1 MPFAFCLLPA
11 PCSLLP
17 IPCSLLPAPCSLFPS
32 ILCSQLKYQ
41 SYMPEN
47 HTLNGHSPTQT
58 IPDQRPYQE
67 LLTEETTP
75 QARNEQALQGHEWS
89 YATKELLDTLPQV
102 WTRGLLYFLMV
113 FMGVALP
120 WAIFAQVDET
130 GKARGRLE
138 PTGETIK
145 LDAPVAGTVAA
156 IKVKEGEL
164 VTAGQTLLELES
176 ELVSTE
182 LQQEQK
188 KLEGQQNRLNQLEV
202 LKNQLILALRTQEQQ
217 NQAQEL
223 EKQAQVEQ
231 ARQNL
236 EAFKF
241 AYSLQKEELLAQIEQ
256 ARRAIDSSKVAYELE
271 TIHLESAEEKIPRY
285 KNAYEEGVLSKERF
299 LDVQQSAKEA
309 QKTIIRTELDIK
321 QAQSRLKEQQGTY
334 EKTIHQASA
343 DIKQARLRLQEQE
356 RSYKTLVH
364 SGKLALLKS
373 EEQLKNIETQI
384 TTLQAELSQTKS
396 QIKSLEIQLNQRMLA
411 APIEGIVFQSP
422 IKSAGAVVQ
431 PGDTIVEIAPK
442 ESFLSLRA
450 QIAISESGSLR
461 EGMAVKMK
469 FDAYPFQD
477 YGVVEGKVIKIYPTS
492 KLTETEQGKVPTYD
506 LEIKLN
512 KTCMPTPQECIA
524 LRPGDTATAEVIV
537 RQRRIMDLILDPFKK
552 LQQGGL
558 EL

>member
-1 MPFAFCLLPA
+1 
-11 PCSLLP
+11 
-17 IPCSLLPAPCSLFPS
+17 
-32 ILCSQLKYQ
+32 
-41 SYMPEN
+41 MPEN
-47 HTLNGHSPTQT
+47 HTLNGHSPTHT
-58 IPDQRPYQE
+58 IPDQGRYEE
-67 LLTEETTP
+67 LLTQETTP
-75 QARNEQALQGHEWS
+75 QPRNDQRLQGHEWS

-102 WTRGLLYFLMV
+102 WTRGLLYFLIV
-113 FMGVALP
+113 FIGIALP

-256 ARRAIDSSKVAYELE
+256 ARQAIDSSKVAYELE
-271 TIHLESAEEKIPRY
+271 TIRLESAQEKIPRY
-285 KNAYEEGVLSKERF
+285 QNAYKEGVLSKERF
-299 LDVQQSAKEA
+299 LDVEQSAKEA
-309 QKTIIRTELDIK
+309 EKNIIRTELEIK

-334 EKTIHQASA
+334 QKTIHQASA
-343 DIKQARLRLQEQE
+343 DIKQSRLRLQEQE

-384 TTLQAELSQTKS
+384 TTLKAEASQTKS
-396 QIKSLEIQLNQRMLA
+396 QIKSLEIQLKQRMLA

-477 YGVVEGKVIKIYPTS
+477 YGVVEGKVIKISPTS
-492 KLTETEQGKVPTYD
+492 KVTETEQGKVPTYD

-512 KTCMPTPQECIA
+512 KTCMPTPKECIA

-537 RQRRIMDLILDPFKK
+537 RQRRIMDLVLDPFKK

>member
-1 MPFAFCLLPA
+1 
-11 PCSLLP
+11 
-17 IPCSLLPAPCSLFPS
+17 
-32 ILCSQLKYQ
+32 
-41 SYMPEN
+41 MPEN

-58 IPDQRPYQE
+58 IADQRGYEE
-67 LLTEETTP
+67 LLTEETTYQP
-75 QARNEQALQGHEWS
+75 RNEQALQGHDWS

-102 WTRGLLYFLMV
+102 WTRGLLYFLIV
-113 FMGVALP
+113 FIGIALP

-256 ARRAIDSSKVAYELE
+256 ARGAIDSSKVAYELE
-271 TIHLESAEEKIPRY
+271 TIRLESAEEKIPRY

-309 QKTIIRTELDIK
+309 QKTIIRTELEIK

-373 EEQLKNIETQI
+373 EEQLNNINTQI

-396 QIKSLEIQLNQRMLA
+396 QIKSLEFQLNQRMLA

-431 PGDTIVEIAPK
+431 PGDTIVEIAPQG
-442 ESFLSLRA
+442 SFLSLRA

-461 EGMAVKMK
+461 EGMAVKIK

-477 YGVVEGKVIKIYPTS
+477 YGVVEGKVIKISPTS

-512 KTCMPTPQECIA
+512 KTCMPTPKECIA

-537 RQRRIMDLILDPFKK
+537 RQRRIIDLVLDPFKK